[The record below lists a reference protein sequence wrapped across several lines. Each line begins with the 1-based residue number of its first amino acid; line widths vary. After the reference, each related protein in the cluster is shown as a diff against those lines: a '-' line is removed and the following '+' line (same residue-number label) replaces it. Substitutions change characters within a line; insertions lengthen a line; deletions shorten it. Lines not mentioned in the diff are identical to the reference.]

1 MDEKILKKKK
11 IGWIGGGNMAYA
23 MVAGILQVNPG
34 IRKNLMV
41 SDPNEEKRE
50 KFEIDFKVKA
60 TENNKAVI
68 EHADILILAVK
79 PHKCE
84 EVLHEIRAMEKDHL
98 LVVSI
103 AAGVSLKYLQEPLG
117 PKAKIVRTMPNTP
130 VLVQQGM
137 TLITPNANV
146 EPRDLNEVR
155 AIFESIGKV
164 DEIEEK
170 FLDAVAAISA
180 SGPAYVY
187 MFIEALGDGG
197 VLKGLP
203 RKQSYEI
210 AAQAV
215 LGAAKMILETEKH
228 PGDLKDMVCSPGG
241 MTIEAV
247 YALERNHFRASI
259 IEAVEICTEKSKKL
273 VED

>member
-1 MDEKILKKKK
+1 MEEKILKKKK

-23 MVAGILQVNPG
+23 MVSGILQVDPG
-34 IRKNLMV
+34 IHKNLMV
-41 SDPNEEKRE
+41 SDPNEGKRLSFEK
-50 KFEIDFKVKA
+50 DFRVQAVKS
-60 TENNKAVI
+60 NKTVI
-68 EHADILILAVK
+68 EHSEILILAVK
-79 PHKCE
+79 PHKCG
-84 EVLHEIRAMEKDHL
+84 EVLDEIKVMEKENL
-98 LVVSI
+98 LVISI
-103 AAGVSLKYLQEPLG
+103 AAGVTMKYLQDHLG
-117 PKAKIVRTMPNTP
+117 PKAKVVRTMPNTP
-130 VLVQQGM
+130 VQVQAGM
-137 TLITPNANV
+137 TLVTPNANV
-146 EPRDLNEVR
+146 TPKELQEVR

-170 FLDAVAAISA
+170 YLDAVAAISA

-215 LGAAKMILETEKH
+215 LGAAKMILETGKH

-259 IEAVEICTEKSKKL
+259 IEAVEICTDKSKKL
-273 VED
+273 IEG

>member
-1 MDEKILKKKK
+1 MDRKILRKKK

-23 MVAGILQVNPG
+23 MVSGMLQDDSGIH
-34 IRKNLMV
+34 KNLMV
-41 SDPNEEKRE
+41 SDPNEEKRLSFQE
-50 KFEIDFKVKA
+50 GFKVQA
-60 TENNKAVI
+60 TKSNKAVI
-68 EHADILILAVK
+68 EHSDILILAVK
-79 PHKCE
+79 PHKCKD
-84 EVLHEIRAMEKDHL
+84 VLHEIKAMEKEHL

-103 AAGVSLKYLQEPLG
+103 AAGVSLGFMQDHLG
-117 PKAKIVRTMPNTP
+117 PQAKIIRTMPNTP
-130 VLVQQGM
+130 VLVKAGM
-137 TLITPNANV
+137 TLLSPNANV
-146 EPRDLNEVR
+146 KEEELNEVE

-164 DEIEEK
+164 DRIEEK

-180 SGPAYVY
+180 SSPAYVY

-203 RKQSYEI
+203 REQSYKI

-215 LGAAKMILETEKH
+215 LGAAKMILETDKH

-259 IEAVEICTEKSKKL
+259 IEAVEIATEKSKKL
-273 VED
+273 LED

>member
-1 MDEKILKKKK
+1 MEKKVLKKKR
-11 IGWIGGGNMAYA
+11 IGWVGGGNMAYA
-23 MVAGILQVNPG
+23 MVSGILRMDSAL
-34 IRKNLMV
+34 RKNLMI
-41 SDPNEEKRE
+41 SDPNEEKRRT
-50 KFEIDFKVKA
+50 FERDFKVEA
-60 TENNKAVI
+60 TDSNKAVI
-68 EHADILILAVK
+68 EHSDILVLAVK
-79 PHKCE
+79 PHKCR
-84 EVLHEIRAMEKDHL
+84 EVLHEIKALEKKEL

-103 AAGVSLKYLQEPLG
+103 AAGVSLEFLQEHLG

-130 VLVQQGM
+130 VLVQAGM
-137 TLITPNANV
+137 TLLTPNANV
-146 EPRDLNEVR
+146 NSEELLEVR
-155 AIFESIGKV
+155 GIFESIGKV

-259 IEAVEICTEKSKKL
+259 IEAVEICTDKSKKL
-273 VED
+273 VEG

>member
-1 MDEKILKKKK
+1 MEGKLLKKKK

-23 MVAGILQVNPG
+23 MVSGILQVDPG
-34 IRKNLMV
+34 LGKNLMV
-41 SDPNEEKRE
+41 SDPNEGKRQIFEK
-50 KFEIDFKVKA
+50 DFGLRA
-60 TENNKAVI
+60 THSNKAVI
-68 EHADILILAVK
+68 EHSDILIVAVK
-79 PHKCE
+79 PHKSG
-84 EVLHEIRAMEKDHL
+84 EVLNEIKALEKKEL

-103 AAGVSLKYLQEPLG
+103 AAGVSLEYLQEHLG

-130 VLVQQGM
+130 VLVQAGM
-137 TLITPNANV
+137 TLMTPNANV
-146 EPRDLNEVR
+146 DAKELLEVR
-155 AIFESIGKV
+155 GIFESIGKV

-187 MFIEALGDGG
+187 MFIESLGDGG

-215 LGAAKMILETEKH
+215 LGAAKMILETGKH

-259 IEAVEICTEKSKKL
+259 MEAVEICTDKSKKL
-273 VED
+273 VEG